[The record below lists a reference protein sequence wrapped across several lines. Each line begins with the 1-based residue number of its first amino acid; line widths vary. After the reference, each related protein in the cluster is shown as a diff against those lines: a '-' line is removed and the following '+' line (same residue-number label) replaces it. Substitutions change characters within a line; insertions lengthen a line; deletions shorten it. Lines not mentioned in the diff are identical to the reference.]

1 MSTKKFPDAGGPT
14 GRVPACGEDYK
25 CPSCGAWRLEGGC
38 ADPTACAQAV
48 ARMEKDYALEIG
60 DLADDGDHR
69 SFNLVMAGFEALDLL
84 NIGLAVT
91 SASGHL
97 LMANRTA
104 ENILETRDGL
114 ELTARGRLR
123 ALKGLGSHFTEFLE
137 DALRVGSRRGSQV
150 GDAVLAVPRPS
161 GKRPLT
167 VLVRSVRERSSKGG
181 PMAPAALLFILDPG
195 ISVEAAESDLHEL
208 YGLTSSEARLAN
220 LLMEGKT
227 LNECCDQLGIRRSTG
242 RTHLQHLFEKVGAQ
256 RQSELVFLLLKSIG
270 LVRATNNKEKKSES
284 PPPATNFGEDY
295 LRMLITRVARSSSQ

>member
-1 MSTKKFPDAGGPT
+1 MATKKFPGAGGPT
-14 GRVPACGEDYK
+14 GPVRGADEDYK
-25 CPSCGAWRLEGGC
+25 CPSCGAWGLEGGC

-48 ARMEKDYALEIG
+48 ARMEKNYALEIA
-60 DLADDGDHR
+60 DPADDTDHR
-69 SFNLVMAGFEALDLL
+69 SFHLMMAGFEALDLL

-114 ELTARGRLR
+114 ELTSRGRLR
-123 ALKGLGSHFTEFLE
+123 ALNGLGSRFTEFLE
-137 DALRVGSRRGSQV
+137 DALKVGSREGSQA
-150 GDAVLAVPRPS
+150 GDAVLAVPRPA

-167 VLVRSVRERSSKGG
+167 VLVRSVHERSSKGG

-195 ISVEAAESDLHEL
+195 ITVEAAESDLHEL

-270 LVRATNNKEKKSES
+270 LVRATNKEKKSES
-284 PPPATNFGEDY
+284 PPPATNFGEAY
-295 LRMLITRVARSSSQ
+295 LRMLITRVTRTSSQ

>member
-1 MSTKKFPDAGGPT
+1 MATRKFPAAGDQTGP
-14 GRVPACGEDYK
+14 ASASGEDYR
-25 CPSCGAWRLEGGC
+25 CPTCGAWEREGGC
-38 ADPTACAQAV
+38 ADPTACAQAI
-48 ARMEKDYALEIG
+48 ARMERDCTLEIT
-60 DLADDGDHR
+60 DLTGEADHR
-69 SFNLVMAGFEALDLL
+69 SFHLMMAGFEALDLL

-104 ENILETRDGL
+104 ENILEARDGL
-114 ELTARGRLR
+114 ELTTRGRLR
-123 ALKGLGSHFTEFLE
+123 ALKGLGSPFTEFLE
-137 DALRVGSRRGSQV
+137 EALKVGSRRGSQA
-150 GDAVLAVPRPS
+150 GDAVLAVSRPS

-167 VLVRSVRERSSKGG
+167 VLVRSVRHRSSKGA
-181 PMAPAALLFILDPG
+181 PMAPAALLFILDPEMN
-195 ISVEAAESDLHEL
+195 VEAAESDLHEL

-270 LVRATNNKEKKSES
+270 LVRATNKEKKSEE
-284 PPPATNFGEDY
+284 PPPAANFGEAY

>member
-1 MSTKKFPDAGGPT
+1 MATKKFPGADGPT
-14 GRVPACGEDYK
+14 GPVRGADEDYK
-25 CPSCGAWRLEGGC
+25 CPSCGAWGLEGGC
-38 ADPTACAQAV
+38 ADPTACVQAV
-48 ARMEKDYALEIG
+48 ARMEKNYALEIA
-60 DLADDGDHR
+60 DPADDTDHR
-69 SFNLVMAGFEALDLL
+69 SFHLMMAGFEALDLL

-114 ELTARGRLR
+114 ELTSRGRLR
-123 ALKGLGSHFTEFLE
+123 ALNGLGSRFTEFLE
-137 DALRVGSRRGSQV
+137 DALKVGSREGSQA
-150 GDAVLAVPRPS
+150 GDAVLAVPRPA

-167 VLVRSVRERSSKGG
+167 VLVRSVHERSSKGG

-195 ISVEAAESDLHEL
+195 ITVEAAESDLHEL

-270 LVRATNNKEKKSES
+270 LVRATNKEKKSES
-284 PPPATNFGEDY
+284 PPPATNFGEAY
-295 LRMLITRVARSSSQ
+295 LRMLITRVTRTSSQ